1 MAFTEDLDVF
11 FSDFNDT
18 VVYDS
23 ATYKGILEQP
33 DEIVA
38 DGVVM
43 TTDYMLTAKTVNLG
57 SLLFDSSLTVNGD
70 TYRVRNTRKIDD
82 GSLCILSLMK
92 IDVTAPTLISS
103 SPAHNATGVSVSA
116 NIILTFSEDVYVES
130 GNITIKKTS
139 DDSTVETIAVTSGQV
154 TGTGTTQITI
164 NPSADF
170 DAATEYYVQ
179 IDATAFDDAVGNS
192 YAGISDKTSLS
203 FTTA

>member
-43 TTDYMLTAKTVNLG
+43 TTDYMLTAKTTDLG
-57 SLLFDSSLTVNGD
+57 ALIFDAALTVNG
-70 TYRVRNTRKIDD
+70 TAYKVRSTRKIDD

-92 IDVTAPTLISS
+92 
-103 SPAHNATGVSVSA
+103 N
-116 NIILTFSEDVYVES
+116 
-130 GNITIKKTS
+130 
-139 DDSTVETIAVTSGQV
+139 
-154 TGTGTTQITI
+154 
-164 NPSADF
+164 
-170 DAATEYYVQ
+170 
-179 IDATAFDDAVGNS
+179 
-192 YAGISDKTSLS
+192 
-203 FTTA
+203 